1 MPHAVARRL
10 VAAAPAPRTRTN
22 PPPRLTSFL
31 SPVQLVRLHHPLGD
45 VVAGRAAPQ
54 AAAALVRLLLH
65 TGCRRGEI
73 RDLKWSEVDGDAL
86 RLADGKTGPRTVHL
100 SAAARAVID
109 RQRRGNGRFVF
120 PSPVDPG
127 RPHGGNLAL
136 WNRVRERAGLA
147 GVRLHDLRHTYASQ
161 AVMKGVPLPV
171 VARLPGHRNVRM
183 TMRYAHVGDRDVME
197 AAERVGAAVSRALD
211 GPD

>member
-1 MPHAVARRL
+1 MN
-10 VAAAPAPRTRTN
+10 PR
-22 PPPRLTSFL
+22 PRLTRFL
-31 SPVQLVRLHHPLGD
+31 SADEIVRLHQALDGC
-45 VVAGRAAPQ
+45 VAGRPAWEGQ
-54 AAAALVRLLLH
+54 AGIIRLLLY
-65 TGCRRGEI
+65 TGCRKGEI
-73 RDLKWSEVDGDAL
+73 KDLKWSEVEADTL

-100 SAAARAVID
+100 GAAARAVVD
-109 RQRRGNGRFVF
+109 RQRKGSGPFVF

-127 RPHGGNLAL
+127 RPHGERLAL
-136 WNRVRERAGLA
+136 WRRVRERAGLA
-147 GVRLHDLRHTYASQ
+147 DVRLHDLRHTYASQ

-171 VARLPGHRNVRM
+171 VARLLGHRNVRM

>member
-1 MPHAVARRL
+1 V
-10 VAAAPAPRTRTN
+10 
-22 PPPRLTSFL
+22 
-31 SPVQLVRLHHPLGD
+31 
-45 VVAGRAAPQ
+45 
-54 AAAALVRLLLH
+54 
-65 TGCRRGEI
+65 
-73 RDLKWSEVDGDAL
+73 
-86 RLADGKTGPRTVHL
+86 
-100 SAAARAVID
+100 
-109 RQRRGNGRFVF
+109 
-120 PSPVDPG
+120 
-127 RPHGGNLAL
+127 

-171 VARLPGHRNVRM
+171 VARLLGHRNVRM